1 MNEYKKLFDASS
13 VIAALKLSKPDILI
27 DNYIQWLTVYESLN
41 AIWKE
46 FRLLNIMDPRMMYE
60 LIDVFLEIIKLM
72 KILSPSSY
80 EKEIVELAVNSD
92 LTVYDASYII
102 LAMKNNLLLVTEDKK
117 LKRKATKYVHV
128 LSITDLFK

>member
-13 VIAALKLSKPDILI
+13 VIAALKLRKPDILI

-102 LAMKNNLLLVTEDKK
+102 LAMKNNLLLITEDKK
-117 LKRKATKYVHV
+117 LKRKAANM
-128 LSITDLFK
+128 SMF